1 MPENAR
7 FRCNNC
13 GHRFEK
19 EILNEEEAKEERR
32 KGRPV
37 YAIQCPKC
45 QRTDIRDCWE

>member
-13 GHRFEK
+13 GKRFETQ
-19 EILNEEEAKEERR
+19 ILTKEEARDLER

-37 YAIQCPKC
+37 YAIQCPEC
-45 QRTDIRDCWE
+45 HRTDIRDGWE